1 MPKVVDHDERRED
14 VAEAAWRV
22 IGRDGLE
29 GATLREISREAG
41 FTTGVLQHYFR
52 DRDELLA
59 FVARQISEQAF
70 DRMALAIESCAPGKA
85 CLRQLLE
92 VLVPLDLRTARVSA
106 LLSFWARSAVDPVH
120 NGIQARQYA
129 TIRKAFRGQV
139 MAAMENG
146 EIAVDRDPD
155 DLADHLLAF
164 GDGLCVR
171 SGMEPDRFPE
181 QRRSAM
187 LDAALKNL

>member
-1 MPKVVDHDERRED
+1 VPKIVDHDERRED

-41 FTTGVLQHYFR
+41 FTTGVIQHYFR

-70 DRMALAIESCAPGKA
+70 ERMTRAIETCAPGKA

-92 VLVPLDLRTARVSA
+92 VLVPNDLRTARVSA
-106 LLSFWARSAVDPVH
+106 LMSFWARSAIDPVH
-120 NGIQARQYA
+120 NAIQARQYE
-129 TIRKAFRGQV
+129 TIRKVFRGQV
-139 MAAMENG
+139 QAAIEQG
-146 EIAVDRDPD
+146 EISARRSAD

-171 SGMEPDRFPE
+171 SGMEPERFPRE
-181 QRRSAM
+181 RRSAM
-187 LDAALKNL
+187 LDAALADL

>member
-41 FTTGVLQHYFR
+41 FTTGVIQHYFR

-70 DRMALAIESCAPGKA
+70 DRMTSALETCSPGKA

-106 LLSFWARSAVDPVH
+106 LMSFWARSAIDPVH
-120 NGIQARQYA
+120 NAIQARQYE
-129 TIRKAFRGQV
+129 TIRRAFRGQV
-139 MAAMENG
+139 AAAMEKG
-146 EIAVDRDPD
+146 EISPDRDAD
-155 DLADHLLAF
+155 DVADHLLAF

-187 LDAALKNL
+187 LHAALKNL

>member
-1 MPKVVDHDERRED
+1 LPKIVDHDERRET

-22 IGRDGLE
+22 IVRDGLE

-41 FTTGVLQHYFR
+41 FTTGVIQHYFR

-59 FVARQISEQAF
+59 FVASQISEQAF
-70 DRMALAIESCAPGKA
+70 DRMTSAIENCAPGKA

-92 VLVPLDLRTARVSA
+92 VLVPHDLRTARVSA
-106 LLSFWARSAVDPVH
+106 LMSFWARSAIDPVH
-120 NGIQARQYA
+120 NAIQARQYE
-129 TIRKAFRGQV
+129 TIRLAFRGQV
-139 MAAMENG
+139 TAAMEKG
-146 EIAVDRDPD
+146 EISSERDAD

-171 SGMEPDRFPE
+171 SGMEPDRFPQ
-181 QRRSAM
+181 QRRGAM
-187 LDAALKNL
+187 LDAALENL